1 VRPWVEQF
9 PERLNYELEEFV
21 RCGLRLQPD
30 QRELQKRKRLV
41 MRGQI
46 PVGDRAV
53 GITVVYPDSFP
64 YLRPEVYSTNLILDR
79 HQNPFDGNLCLLDRS
94 TREWDTTDTG
104 AWLVA
109 ERLPHLLDLLDRGG
123 QALADGEAPQ
133 GEPVTSY
140 LASATGAVAFVPEP
154 ALQVPAEVGSGA
166 LVLGLGMPQPVGAQ
180 LRCAL
185 LSVAGEASGGAPA
198 WSSPEVA
205 PAIAGRF
212 AVSRLHAPWVRLR
225 KLPTSREPGAI
236 IEAVRSVS
244 PQAAAPVWQQ
254 AADGQV
260 AVLGILIDEEVRR
273 SDIEPAWLLLVR
285 CRAAAGPRNPVAA
298 YMLAGDRLS
307 LHDLQERTPA
317 LAGSAEKTVALAGA
331 GTLGAP
337 LVMELA
343 RAQVGELRIL
353 DADHLEAGNTV
364 RWPFGLTAVGM
375 AKSVSLA
382 NRIQTEYPFTRVSAF
397 HQQIGVA
404 SPPGGQRGAGEA
416 SVLSTLLEGADL
428 LIDATAE
435 LGINQLLA
443 DLASG
448 AEIPLLSIW
457 ATEGG
462 WGGAVAELVP
472 GAPGCWYCMQLR
484 LGDGTIPTPPA
495 EPSSNVQPRG
505 CSASTFSATSFDML
519 EIVAQAMRAARRVLL
534 APTGRSTVHVCSTRN
549 ADGSER
555 LAPEWNSYD
564 LQAHPE
570 CRCRCAVA
578 RAA

>member
-9 PERLNYELEEFV
+9 PERLSYELEEFV
-21 RCGLRLQPD
+21 RRGLRLQPD
-30 QRELQKRKRLV
+30 ERELQKRKRLV
-41 MRGQI
+41 MRGQAT
-46 PVGDRAV
+46 VGDGTVA
-53 GITVVYPDSFP
+53 ITVVYPDSFP
-64 YLRPEVYSTNLILDR
+64 YLRPEVYCSSLILDR

-109 ERLPHLLDLLDRGG
+109 ERLPHLLDLLARGG

-154 ALQVPAEVGSGA
+154 ALQVPPEVGSGT
-166 LVLGLGMPQPVGAQ
+166 LVLGLGMPTPVGVQ

-185 LSVAGEASGGAPA
+185 LSVAGEPVGGGPA

-225 KLPTSREPGAI
+225 KLPASREPSAI
-236 IEAVRSVS
+236 IEAVRSLS

-273 SDIEPAWLLLVR
+273 SQIEPAWVLLVR
-285 CRAAAGPRNPVAA
+285 QRAAAGARNPVAA
-298 YMLAGDRLS
+298 YMVAGDRLS

-337 LVMELA
+337 LAMELA
-343 RAQVGELRIL
+343 RAQVGELRVL

-375 AKSVSLA
+375 AKSVCLA

-397 HQQIGVA
+397 HQQIGAA

-448 AEIPLLSIW
+448 AGIPLLSIW

-462 WGGAVAELVP
+462 WGGAVAELAP
-472 GAPGCWYCMQLR
+472 GAPGCWYCLQLR
-484 LGDGTIPTPPA
+484 LADGTIPAPPG

-505 CSASTFSATSFDML
+505 CSAPTFSATSFDML
-519 EIVAQAMRAARRVLL
+519 EIVAQAMRAARRLLL

-555 LAPEWNSYD
+555 LAPEWSSYD

-570 CRCRCAVA
+570 CRCRCAIA

>member
-9 PERLNYELEEFV
+9 PERLRYELEEFA
-21 RCGLRLQPD
+21 RRGMRLQPD
-30 QRELQKRKRLV
+30 ERELQKRKRLV
-41 MRGQI
+41 MRGQA
-46 PVGDRAV
+46 PVGNGTV

-64 YLRPEVYSTNLILDR
+64 YLRPEVYCTELILDR

-109 ERLPHLLDLLDRGG
+109 ERLPHLLDLLARGG
-123 QALADGEAPQ
+123 RALADGEAPQ
-133 GEPVTSY
+133 GEPITSY
-140 LASATGAVAFVPEP
+140 LASATGAVAFVPES
-154 ALQVPAEVGSGA
+154 ALQVPPEVVSGS

-185 LSVAGEASGGAPA
+185 LSVTGEPVGDGKP
-198 WSSPEVA
+198 WRSPEVA
-205 PAIAGRF
+205 PAITGRF
-212 AVSRLHAPWVRLR
+212 AVSSLRAPWVRLS
-225 KLPTSREPGAI
+225 KLPRSREPSMV
-236 IEAVRSVS
+236 IEAVRSLS
-244 PQAAAPVWQQ
+244 PQAAAPLWQQ

-273 SDIEPAWLLLVR
+273 GHVEPGWVLLVR
-285 CRAAAGPRNPVAA
+285 QRAAAGPRNPVQA

-307 LHDLQERTPA
+307 LRDLQERTPA
-317 LAGSAEKTVALAGA
+317 LSGSAGKAVALAGV

-337 LVMELA
+337 LAMELA
-343 RAQVGELRIL
+343 RAQVGELRVL
-353 DADHLEAGNTV
+353 DADHVEAGNTV

-375 AKSVSLA
+375 AKSVCLA
-382 NRIQTEYPFTRVSAF
+382 NRIHTEYPFTGVSAF
-397 HQQIGVA
+397 HQQIGAA
-404 SPPGGQRGAGEA
+404 SPPGGQRAIGEA
-416 SVLSTLLEGADL
+416 SVLTRFLDGADL

-443 DLASG
+443 DLAR
-448 AEIPLLSIW
+448 AEGIPLLSIW

-462 WGGAVAELVP
+462 WGGAVAEFAV
-472 GAPGCWYCMQLR
+472 GAAGCWYCLQLR
-484 LGDGTIPTPPA
+484 LADGTIPTPPA

-505 CSASTFSATSFDML
+505 CSAPTFSATSFDML
-519 EIVAQAMRAARRVLL
+519 EIVSQAMRAARRLLL
-534 APTGRSTVHVCSTRN
+534 APTGRSMVHVCSTRN

-570 CRCRCAVA
+570 CRCCSAIA